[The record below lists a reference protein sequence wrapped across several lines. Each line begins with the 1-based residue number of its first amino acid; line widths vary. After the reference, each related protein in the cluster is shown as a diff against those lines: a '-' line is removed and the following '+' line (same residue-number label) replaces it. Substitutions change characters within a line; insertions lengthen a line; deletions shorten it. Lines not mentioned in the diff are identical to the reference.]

1 MGAVDFYTYDD
12 YVQWKGDWEVID
24 GEAVAMSPSPMVT
37 HQALASQI
45 IFEFTKEIN
54 ACDSCFI
61 LGEEDWKVN
70 DSTILRPDVA
80 VICDEPNEAYLTKAP
95 ELIVEIVSKSS
106 VKKDEKIKFKIY
118 EEEKVPY
125 YILVYPAETK
135 AKIYKLI
142 EGSYSKEGDFFTQEY
157 TFDALTCK
165 ATVSFESIFK
175 KFRK

>member
-1 MGAVDFYTYDD
+1 MGAIDYYTYDD

-37 HQALASQI
+37 HQAIASQ
-45 IFEFTKEIN
+45 FLRVFGNEFDE
-54 ACDSCFI
+54 CDSCFA

-70 DSTILRPDVA
+70 DATVVRPDV
-80 VICDEPNEAYLTKAP
+80 VIICDEPNEAYLTKAP

-106 VKKDEKIKFKIY
+106 VKKDEKIKFEIY
-118 EEEKVPY
+118 ESEKVPY
-125 YILVYPAETK
+125 YILVYPNETK

-142 EGSYSKEGDFFTQEY
+142 DGKYSKEGDFFAQEY

-165 ATVSFESIFK
+165 AKVSFESIFK
-175 KFRK
+175 KFR